1 MGVLNPV
8 HEEDITVDA
17 VYFVAQ
23 NGEEIGHVEASEMN
37 RAGRLFV
44 QFLEKMNLT
53 DERMLYIE
61 WSRHPSLLNAGVG
74 HDFFRVNKSTSLLIE
89 WHFAE
94 LYDDARERS
103 RTLITGLRDAA
114 FVGLVYKS

>member
-1 MGVLNPV
+1 M
-8 HEEDITVDA
+8 
-17 VYFVAQ
+17 
-23 NGEEIGHVEASEMN
+23 
-37 RAGRLFV
+37 RLF
-44 QFLEKMNLT
+44 QSASLRCAQAN
-53 DERMLYIE
+53 
-61 WSRHPSLLNAGVG
+61 SLLNAGVG